1 MINFKYINY
10 YNKDIKIS
18 KKNQQ
23 KKIKTI
29 QVIEYNKT

>member
-1 MINFKYINY
+1 MINFKLTNY

-18 KKNQQ
+18 KKNQS
-23 KKIKTI
+23 KFKTI

>member
-1 MINFKYINY
+1 MINFKLINY

-18 KKNQQ
+18 KKNLQ
-23 KKIKTI
+23 KFKTI

>member
-1 MINFKYINY
+1 MINFKLINY

-18 KKNQQ
+18 EKNQQ
-23 KKIKTI
+23 KFKTI